1 VHARKIEE
9 HEEVTLDDAREPI
22 GLNNKVVS
30 ELSNFLETFALSATY
45 CPLIY
50 TSFKG
55 FIYEEKDAMWNFV
68 NIYIYRKIKFIIS
81 DWTKLKYTKGQIK

>member
-30 ELSNFLETFALSATY
+30 ELSS
-45 CPLIY
+45 
-50 TSFKG
+50 
-55 FIYEEKDAMWNFV
+55 
-68 NIYIYRKIKFIIS
+68 
-81 DWTKLKYTKGQIK
+81 